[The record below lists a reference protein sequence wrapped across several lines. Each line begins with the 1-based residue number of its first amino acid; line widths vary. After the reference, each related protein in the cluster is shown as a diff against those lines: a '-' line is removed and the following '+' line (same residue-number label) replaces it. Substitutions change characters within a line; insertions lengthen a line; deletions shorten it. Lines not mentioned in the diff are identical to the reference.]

1 MSLAVPTPSGDNGSA
16 TMGLYR
22 RYVGP
27 RLIGLACSQANI
39 TELRRTIIPR
49 ASGVVLEVGIGPG
62 LNLAHYDPQKVIK
75 VIGIDPE
82 QGFLEL
88 ATERVKAS
96 PVPVEIIEAPG
107 ESIPLDDGTADT
119 AVLTYTLCS
128 VQDPV
133 AVLREIRR
141 VLKPGGRLLFLEHG
155 RSDDA
160 SVAAWQDRINPLW
173 NVFSC
178 GCQINRDTSML
189 LRSAGFKLEDVDHFY
204 LPGAP
209 KILGFHSR
217 GAAS

>member
-1 MSLAVPTPSGDNGSA
+1 
-16 TMGLYR
+16 MGLYR

-27 RLIGLACSQANI
+27 RIITLACSQANI
-39 TELRRTIIPR
+39 NELRRSIIPR
-49 ASGVVLEVGIGPG
+49 ASGVVLEIGIGPG
-62 LNLAHYDPQKVIK
+62 FNLAHYDPQKVVK

-88 ATERVKAS
+88 AKERVKAS
-96 PVPVEIIEAPG
+96 PVPVEMIQAPG
-107 ESIPLDDGTADT
+107 EKIPLGDGTVDT

-128 VQDPV
+128 VKDPL

-160 SVAAWQDRINPLW
+160 SVAKWQDRINPLW

-178 GCQINRDTSML
+178 GCQINRNTTLL
-189 LRSAGFKLEDVDHFY
+189 LRSAGFKVADVDHFY

-209 KILGFHSR
+209 RILGFHSR
-217 GAAS
+217 GAAN